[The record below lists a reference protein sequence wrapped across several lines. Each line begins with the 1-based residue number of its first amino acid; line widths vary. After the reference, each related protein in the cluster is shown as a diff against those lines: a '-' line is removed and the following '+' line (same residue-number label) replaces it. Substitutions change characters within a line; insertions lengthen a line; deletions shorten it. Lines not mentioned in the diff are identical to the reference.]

1 MSLDEILFV
10 SWDDT
15 SKNTSDPG
23 KELRVSKNFW
33 KRTMGV
39 IKPNGINSHAFKGE
53 DVKTIYDIIDE
64 LDEKSGFTV
73 KKQDDANPVAE
84 IYTGGILI
92 GRITSNHRSGY
103 RPFDRIYRPGF

>member
-15 SKNTSDPG
+15 SKNSSDPG
-23 KELRVSKNFW
+23 KELRFSKKFW
-33 KRTMGV
+33 RRTMGV
-39 IKPNGINSHAFKGE
+39 IQTSGVNSHAFKGE
-53 DVKTIYDIIDE
+53 DVETIYDIIEE

-73 KKQDDANPVAE
+73 KRQDDANPVAE

-92 GRITSNHRSGY
+92 GRITSNTRSGY
-103 RPFDRIYRPGF
+103 RPFDRIYRSGF

>member
-15 SKNTSDPG
+15 SKNSSDRG
-23 KELRVSKNFW
+23 RELRFSKNFW
-33 KRTMGV
+33 RRTMGIIQTSGV
-39 IKPNGINSHAFKGE
+39 NGHTFKGE
-53 DVKTIYDIIDE
+53 DVKTIYDIIEE

-73 KKQDDANPVAE
+73 KKQDDLNPIAE

-92 GRITSNHRSGY
+92 GKITSSNRSGY

>member
-10 SWDDT
+10 SWDKT
-15 SKNTSDPG
+15 SKHSSDRG
-23 KELRVSKNFW
+23 RELRAGKNFW

-39 IKPNGINSHAFKGE
+39 IKPSGINSHVFKGK
-53 DVKTIYDIIDE
+53 DVETIYDIIEE

-92 GRITSNHRSGY
+92 GKITSNCRSGY
-103 RPFDRIYRPGF
+103 RPFERRYVSGF